1 MMPPVADRGWLA
13 SGSFQGGRRRRRGS
27 VGPLVEGGEV
37 MTGLAIVAVLVV
49 LVVLGVLIVA
59 ALVASLRFPAGAQ
72 AFRCKLRPLTS
83 TGRTRPWP
91 RRRCR
96 AVWVHD
102 VLLVRRGVLPARLQA
117 LAVRTPEDPPRE
129 TTPTEVRGLGGGPVA
144 VVLRLD
150 DGTLLEVAAP
160 WPSRTHLVGPFLAAA
175 AAAADRLR
183 GPRGQ
188 RNIEH

>member
-1 MMPPVADRGWLA
+1 MTVPVI
-13 SGSFQGGRRRRRGS
+13 
-27 VGPLVEGGEV
+27 
-37 MTGLAIVAVLVV
+37 MAVLVLLV
-49 LVVLGVLIVA
+49 LLGVLIVA
-59 ALVASLRFPAGAQ
+59 ALLASLRFPAGAQ
-72 AFRCKLRPLTS
+72 AFPCKLRPVPGA
-83 TGRTRPWP
+83 GRARPWP

-96 AVWVHD
+96 ATWVHD

-117 LAVRTPEDPPRE
+117 LAVRTPEDPPRD

-175 AAAADRLR
+175 AADADRLR
-183 GPRGQ
+183 GPRGH